1 LKKLSI
7 NTLLI
12 NVRNATHSDIPSIIN
27 GIIKSDKTGGEEHSL
42 TGLLGI
48 SELELNNILKLIL
61 QENYKGHELSLDSFF
76 VAEINGKIIGTLS
89 AWIEG
94 IDAVSSS
101 IIKASL
107 LLDAMNNIGKKM
119 IFNNLEKQR
128 QLIPRKKNTIQI
140 EYVYVCRNYRRM
152 RVLSSMLKKVIS
164 IYNENNNVTG
174 IQVILSAGNIV
185 AKNAYSSLGF
195 KVATTKLFNDLQNK
209 YPEKKLI
216 SRISMEMNLI

>member
-1 LKKLSI
+1 
-7 NTLLI
+7 
-12 NVRNATHSDIPSIIN
+12 
-27 GIIKSDKTGGEEHSL
+27 
-42 TGLLGI
+42 
-48 SELELNNILKLIL
+48 
-61 QENYKGHELSLDSFF
+61 
-76 VAEINGKIIGTLS
+76 
-89 AWIEG
+89 
-94 IDAVSSS
+94 
-101 IIKASL
+101 
-107 LLDAMNNIGKKM
+107 
-119 IFNNLEKQR
+119 
-128 QLIPRKKNTIQI
+128 
-140 EYVYVCRNYRRM
+140 M